1 MLRMRLAALVVTA
14 AVVAAANS
22 RAAPQPRSAIMQLF
36 SALESAREPETIQ
49 WSSPLT
55 RGLMSLMSALLSP
68 LLRRAAILLSPL
80 TLPGQLGSGNFTS
93 GTWRS
98 SNLTVLGLET
108 LGLVAVSPDD
118 ETHLNS
124 TARFGRLQT
133 AMTLDAR
140 AFGMAAKLRA
150 EASVANVTIRLR
162 WVCAPLQRAARQA
175 VRGGAELAEALK
187 LRIEAVDVSIEGP
200 IELQAISPYVSPY
213 LPISP

>member
-1 MLRMRLAALVVTA
+1 MH
-14 AVVAAANS
+14 
-22 RAAPQPRSAIMQLF
+22 
-36 SALESAREPETIQ
+36 
-49 WSSPLT
+49 
-55 RGLMSLMSALLSP
+55 
-68 LLRRAAILLSPL
+68 
-80 TLPGQLGSGNFTS
+80 
-93 GTWRS
+93 
-98 SNLTVLGLET
+98 GLET

-140 AFGMAAKLRA
+140 AFGMAARLRA

-162 WVCAPLQRAARQA
+162 WACAPLQRAARQA

>member
-1 MLRMRLAALVVTA
+1 MRLAALVVTA

-80 TLPGQLGSGNFTS
+80 TLPGPLGSGNFTS

-98 SNLTVLGLET
+98 SNLTVHGLET

-162 WVCAPLQRAARQA
+162 WACAPLQRAARQA

>member
-1 MLRMRLAALVVTA
+1 MRSLRLAALVVTA

-93 GTWRS
+93 GSWRS
-98 SNLTVLGLET
+98 SDLTVHGLET
-108 LGLVAVSPDD
+108 LGLVAVSPDAV
-118 ETHLNS
+118 LNERTGES
-124 TARFGRLQT
+124 HYLVRVHTTANAITDDAGRRLPIGP
-133 AMTLDAR
+133 
-140 AFGMAAKLRA
+140 GM
-150 EASVANVTIRLR
+150 
-162 WVCAPLQRAARQA
+162 
-175 VRGGAELAEALK
+175 GAEVNLLGDKRTVLAYILTPLTRLSETAF
-187 LRIEAVDVSIEGP
+187 RE
-200 IELQAISPYVSPY
+200 
-213 LPISP
+213 